1 MIDAREDIYTG
12 ALEFE
17 VLFKSVAVRRTKLM
31 KKKELNILRHSLQ
44 SLQYS
49 VGVPEALTQV
59 REFHRD
65 RRPEASAKSL
75 GIVKEVEKSGILV
88 RSTGNSLGEGCGY
101 RTQGWCKYTVSIL
114 QTEISV
120 LGLACQGRSFCL
132 QGFPLRK

>member
-1 MIDAREDIYTG
+1 M
-12 ALEFE
+12 
-17 VLFKSVAVRRTKLM
+17 
-31 KKKELNILRHSLQ
+31 
-44 SLQYS
+44 
-49 VGVPEALTQV
+49 GVPEALTQV

-101 RTQGWCKYTVSIL
+101 GTQGWCKYTVSIL
-114 QTEISV
+114 QTEILV
-120 LGLACQGRSFCL
+120 LGLARQERSFCL

>member
-1 MIDAREDIYTG
+1 
-12 ALEFE
+12 
-17 VLFKSVAVRRTKLM
+17 M
-31 KKKELNILRHSLQ
+31 KKKNYEELNTVKVLRH

-114 QTEISV
+114 QTEILV
-120 LGLACQGRSFCL
+120 LGLARQGRSFCL